1 MPLLKLLTYGGVYGG
16 IYGSDTPA
24 LPETTQTRG
33 SCTPHSS
40 DNLLGSEVRD
50 AQVCPRPLASDGQA
64 WAGVL
69 LLSCS
74 TWVPWPDS
82 PPRAVVKWAA

>member
-1 MPLLKLLTYGGVYGG
+1 MAVSMAQIPHPSQKPL
-16 IYGSDTPA
+16 
-24 LPETTQTRG
+24 QTRG

-82 PPRAVVKWAA
+82 LPRAVVKWAA